1 MSYLQFKIHEFL
13 KSYLLKNKFKRCK
26 LVLTTKLVS
35 HFLTPEKF
43 KNQQSLLQLQID
55 VMIYYTAATSEQL
68 LITGEGFHRK
78 HLSVVTGCTLCFKQA
93 SFLRIKSLKKGSRI
107 LNSQYSSCLHIILI
121 LLKYCFSFFKK
132 VIYYFFYFNQK
143 NNHEHLGNPKTPQIY
158 LAKYNTSS

>member
-26 LVLTTKLVS
+26 LVQTTKLVS

-55 VMIYYTAATSEQL
+55 VMIYCTATTFEQL

-93 SFLRIKSLKKGSRI
+93 SFLRIKASLKKGSRI
-107 LNSQYSSCLHIILI
+107 LILNILPVLILFLI
-121 LLKYCFSFFKK
+121 LLKYSFSFFLRK
-132 VIYYFFYFNQK
+132 
-143 NNHEHLGNPKTPQIY
+143 
-158 LAKYNTSS
+158 